1 MEENLKSVN
10 THILSQMA
18 VAKSVETIDAQ
29 EDIELQAADAE
40 AHGKVES
47 TAFGNVKVP
56 LGRAQFALVYLGL
69 MLAVLLASLDQTIV
83 ATALK
88 AIVIDLGH
96 QELISW
102 IGSAYLLTAAPL
114 GTLYG
119 KFADIFGRK
128 AMFLFA
134 LVTFELGSL
143 ICGLA
148 PTMEV
153 LIVGRAVA
161 GVGGGGIFS
170 LVLIILSDIV
180 SLEDRGRFQGPI
192 GAVFGLS
199 AVIAPLLGG
208 VFSDHVSWRWCFY
221 INLPLGA
228 ITVLTV
234 IAFLNFPPVEGSIRE
249 KIARIDGLG
258 AVLLFIAVFS
268 FMVPLQLGGSVWDW
282 NSPQV
287 IVLFVLSGVFAAIF
301 VYVELR
307 YAKEPIVPRTVFVN
321 RSVPSLIG
329 IALSLGAMFLSIG
342 YYISLFFQV
351 VFGDSATIAGVETI
365 PLVFGLVFTSIA
377 SGILVSRLG
386 KYRHFFFIGPI
397 VMIIGAVLISYFD
410 ASSSLVKRVFFLF
423 IFGLGLGSLIQM
435 RVIAIQASVPP
446 SLVAIATALVQ
457 TGNTLGGAV
466 GVAITGTVINNLVAS
481 NTADSASLSY
491 FITAFNER
499 GIAVKSSDVLTLLG
513 LLEEASAYYPE
524 GNATQAALYNATLAS
539 AVDALKVG
547 FNDAFKVAVLSALP
561 YAGVIL
567 LLAFFVQQFQ
577 MKSGG
582 PGSSNAVE

>member
-301 VYVELR
+301 VYVEL
-307 YAKEPIVPRTVFVN
+307 
-321 RSVPSLIG
+321 SVPSLIG